1 MTLKDMILVSLEVIW
16 ANKLR
21 SALTILGIIIGVM
34 VVILIVTL
42 GISFKEQTTAAAL
55 QMGSNSFT
63 LYPSTNDIGQQG
75 TLTLKECDFIKNS
88 IDSVELICPL
98 KYPDRFPIIQ
108 AGTKK
113 FEWITTGVG
122 ADYPKTSSLK
132 LASGRFFN
140 HVEDDMG
147 KRVVVISDMLSNRL
161 FGPDSNAVGKTINI
175 NGTPFMIC
183 GVSKPEDQIMGLKL
197 SNTYIPIKTM
207 LEIENTEEIDH
218 VVVRIKGTE
227 SLQAAINRITK
238 MMELRQSVKNGF
250 AIQTN
255 KNIIERSNK
264 QLLLVIS
271 IFGAIAGI
279 SLVVGGIGI
288 MNVMMLAVTERT
300 REIGVRISVGANRRD
315 ILMQFLVETAVTAAL
330 GGSIGML
337 LGVGLGALMCSF
349 LNMPVIISWQVIAG
363 AFIFS
368 SIIGLIFGI
377 LPAKQATKLD
387 PIDVLRFE

>member
-1 MTLKDMILVSLEVIW
+1 MTLKDLILVSLEAIW

-75 TLTLKECDFIKNS
+75 TLTLKECDLIKTS

-98 KYPDRFPIIQ
+98 KYPGKFPIIQ

-140 HVEDDMG
+140 HAEDDMG
-147 KRVVVISDMLSNRL
+147 TRVVVISDMLSNSL

-175 NGTPFMIC
+175 NGTPFIIC

-197 SNTYIPIKTM
+197 NNTYIPIKAM
-207 LEIENTEEIDH
+207 LEIENTEEIDN
-218 VVVRIKGTE
+218 VVIRIKGTE
-227 SLQAAINRITK
+227 SLQGAINRITK
-238 MMELRQSVKNGF
+238 ILELRQGVKKGF
-250 AIQTN
+250 AVLTN
-255 KNIIERSNK
+255 TRLIEKSNQ

-300 REIGVRISVGANRRD
+300 SEIGVRTAVGATRRD
-315 ILMQFLVETAVTAAL
+315 ILMQFLTEAAIIAAL

-337 LGVGLGALMCSF
+337 IGIGLGALMCT
-349 LNMPVIISWQVIAG
+349 LLKMPVIISWKVLAG
-363 AFIFS
+363 SFIFS
-368 SIIGLIFGI
+368 GIIGLIFGV
-377 LPAKQATKLD
+377 LPAKQATKLN
-387 PIDVLRFE
+387 PIDALRFE